1 MLPKAAIKVFRGLS
15 NNYWRKTLS
24 SLSDKDLNNGLPVI

>member
-1 MLPKAAIKVFRGLS
+1 MLPKAAIKKCLEDFPN

-24 SLSDKDLNNGLPVI
+24 SLSDKDLNN

>member
-1 MLPKAAIKVFRGLS
+1 MLPKAAIKVFRGLPN

-24 SLSDKDLNNGLPVI
+24 SLSDKDLNWIT